1 MEENQT
7 MKYLM
12 ILAVLISFGCATT
25 GGGKAQKVEFTA
37 KQNWINLGITVIGAG
52 LTGLAYYGASKKM
65 GEDVKDALE
74 RESVSIPT
82 TIKVVW

>member
-1 MEENQT
+1 
-7 MKYLM
+7 MKYL
-12 ILAVLISFGCATT
+12 IIFLIVLSFGCATT
-25 GGGKAQKVEFTA
+25 GGGKVQKVEFTA
-37 KQNWINLGITVIGAG
+37 KQNLINLGITVIGAG
-52 LTGLAYYGASKKM
+52 IMGLAYYGASKKM